1 MWRSANRS
9 LRLRAS
15 LSEETPLC
23 PAGLASGIRCAPFFL
38 LSPQSLAALRGPFGR
53 PSVCL
58 FPCAPRF
65 SPVTLRLARIR
76 ANKPAASQKCRA
88 LRAPVFASARSCSP
102 YAPILALPP
111 VTLRIGHIA
120 GRISTDSAKN
130 AVGLRPTCFFVCVLS
145 CSPYAPALHASGY
158 RSISS
163 ILKHSMT
170 SPTLIPAFSAGL
182 TELPLQITSLAPM
195 TSTPSVVR

>member
-88 LRAPVFASARSCSP
+88 LRAPVFCLRSVLFSLCAYPRASVCHAAGWAHVRSNKPSLHEKYRSGPRPFACFFVCVLTYSP

-111 VTLRIGHIA
+111 HRT
-120 GRISTDSAKN
+120 
-130 AVGLRPTCFFVCVLS
+130 P
-145 CSPYAPALHASGY
+145 AP
-158 RSISS
+158 R
-163 ILKHSMT
+163 
-170 SPTLIPAFSAGL
+170 
-182 TELPLQITSLAPM
+182 
-195 TSTPSVVR
+195 